1 MQVIYIDDSTVIEKE
16 TATTIGFFDGVH
28 RGHRHLIKQLKKQAQ
43 ALNLPTSVITFSE
56 HPGKVIQNNRSIQLL
71 NSFDERIQ
79 LLASTGIDY
88 CYVIDFTKKFARTS
102 AEDFIKEKL
111 HKQFNIKMLLV
122 GYDHKFGKGRSGDFQ
137 QYLEYGKDC
146 GITVEKA
153 ERLHNEEVSISST
166 KIRNDLREG
175 DVESA
180 AKMLSYNYTLEGA
193 VIIGN
198 KLGRT
203 IHFPTANLEL
213 IEKDKLIP
221 LEGVYTAWA
230 HIDDQK
236 YQGMIYIGK
245 RPTVSTQGE
254 ERIEIHIFNFNQDI
268 YGKKIQIEFVDFLR
282 QDISFNGIEE
292 LQKQLEKDKEIA
304 IQRLSNITNASR
316 HCEAK
321 S

>member
-28 RGHRHLIKQLKKQAQ
+28 RGHQHLIEQLKKQAQ
-43 ALNLPTSVITFSE
+43 TLNLPTSVITFSA
-56 HPGKVIQNNRSIQLL
+56 HPGKVVQNKRSIKLL

-79 LLASTGIDY
+79 LLDSTGIDY
-88 CYVIDFTKKFARTS
+88 CYVIDFTKKFSKIS

-111 HKQFNIKMLLV
+111 YKQFKVKMLLI

-137 QYLEYGKDC
+137 HYLEYGKDC
-146 GITVEKA
+146 GIIVRKA
-153 ERLHNEEVSISST
+153 ERLQNEEVSVSST

-180 AKMLSYNYTLEGA
+180 AKMLSYNYTLDGI
-193 VIIGN
+193 VIMGN

-221 LEGVYTAWA
+221 FEGVYAAWV
-230 HIDDQK
+230 HVDNQK
-236 YQGMIYIGK
+236 YQGMAYVGN
-245 RPTVSTQGE
+245 RPTISSQGE
-254 ERIEIHIFNFNQDI
+254 ERIEVHIFNFNKDI
-268 YGKKIQIEFVDFLR
+268 YGEKIQIEFVDFLR
-282 QDISFNGIEE
+282 QDISFNNIEDLRE
-292 LQKQLEKDKEIA
+292 QLEKDKKNA
-304 IQRLSNITNASR
+304 AQKLCNIIGIS
-316 HCEAK
+316 
-321 S
+321 